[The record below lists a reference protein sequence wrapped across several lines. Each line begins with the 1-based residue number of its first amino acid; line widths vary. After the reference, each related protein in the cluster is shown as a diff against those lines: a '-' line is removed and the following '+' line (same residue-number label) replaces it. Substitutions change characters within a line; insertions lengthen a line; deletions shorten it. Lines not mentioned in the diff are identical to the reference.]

1 MNMVKNDV
9 EDNSEDE
16 NEDNSE
22 DDVEYES
29 GRDGIEN
36 SIYWCFDEA
45 SEYNPRS
52 C

>member
-16 NEDNSE
+16 NEEGSE

-36 SIYWCFDEA
+36 YIYI
-45 SEYNPRS
+45 YILV
-52 C
+52 

>member
-16 NEDNSE
+16 NEEGSE
-22 DDVEYES
+22 DDVKYES

-36 SIYWCFDEA
+36 SIY
-45 SEYNPRS
+45 
-52 C
+52 

>member
-16 NEDNSE
+16 NEEGSE

-36 SIYWCFDEA
+36 SIY
-45 SEYNPRS
+45 
-52 C
+52 

>member
-16 NEDNSE
+16 NEDNSEDDSE

-45 SEYNPRS
+45 SE
-52 C
+52 

>member
-1 MNMVKNDV
+1 MNMVKKNDV

-16 NEDNSE
+16 NEEGSE

-36 SIYWCFDEA
+36 SIY
-45 SEYNPRS
+45 
-52 C
+52 